1 MTVVRVNLVAVL
13 TGQVAV
19 NGWTSVG
26 WTSELALGLT
36 VEVVSVT
43 VATAVRE
50 LLAALRLAV
59 EVPAH
64 GDVIAGTGEGWQAGV
79 VRMSS
84 YWFE

>member
-36 VEVVSVT
+36 VEVVPVT
-43 VATAVRE
+43 LAAAVRE
-50 LLAALRLAV
+50 LLAGLRLPV

-64 GDVIAGTGEGWQAGV
+64 EHVIARTGEGRQAGV

-84 YWFE
+84 CWIE